1 MKLHAAKRV
10 AIIIEAPMQE
20 RLTNAMEQ
28 AGVTGYSV
36 LPVLAGSGQSGTW
49 SADDRIG
56 KAGGLVQVICIIRPE
71 AIDHLIEHAF
81 PLVERHI
88 GIITVT
94 DCQVLRP
101 ERF

>member
-1 MKLHAAKRV
+1 MKLHDAKRV
-10 AIIIEAPMQE
+10 AIVIEAPMLR
-20 RLTNAMEQ
+20 RLTEAMER

-36 LPVLAGSGQSGTW
+36 LKVQAGSGQSGRW
-49 SADDRIG
+49 SADAAVG
-56 KAGGLVQVICIIRPE
+56 TAGGLVQVVCVIRP
-71 AIDHLIEHAF
+71 DGLDQLIEHAF

>member
-1 MKLHAAKRV
+1 MKLHDAKRV
-10 AIIIEAPMQE
+10 AIIIEAPVLH
-20 RLTNAMEQ
+20 RLTDAMER
-28 AGVTGYSV
+28 AGVTGYTV
-36 LPVLAGSGQSGTW
+36 LPVLAGSGRSGAW
-49 SADDRIG
+49 SADG
-56 KAGGLVQVICIIRPE
+56 MVGTAGGLVQVVCIIRP
-71 AIDHLIEHAF
+71 DGLDQLIEHAF

>member
-1 MKLHAAKRV
+1 MKLHDAKRV

-20 RLTNAMEQ
+20 RLTDAMER

-36 LPVLAGSGQSGTW
+36 LPVLAGSGQSGKW

-56 KAGGLVQVICIIRPE
+56 KAGGLVQVVCIVRPD
-71 AIDHLIEHAF
+71 AVDQLIDKAF

-88 GIITVT
+88 GIITVA